1 MSVETGSIF
10 TTKIFNR
17 QSTFSKFQ
25 FQLFSA
31 AVICKT
37 VEEENLSIIT
47 SHKSYSLP
55 KICKRIERNKIWT
68 LIIWRKKTYRIN
80 SHIWPNDRP
89 PSQRIIPFT
98 KRNREN
104 PSVILLVHVH
114 KFFRTLLSTTSRS
127 FSSTSENLKFLSSSQ
142 REETCHRRVR
152 IASESRKQRGPVYFV
167 TSKIHERRDQL
178 GYRTPVGIFP
188 FLGTF
193 ASISN
198 RFSWPFLSREERR
211 ERFPEG
217 VQATNTNS
225 SRAPTHLSSPS
236 ESVRPR

>member
-68 LIIWRKKTYRIN
+68 LVIWRKKN
-80 SHIWPNDRP
+80 VPNQFSHLAER
-89 PSQRIIPFT
+89 
-98 KRNREN
+98 
-104 PSVILLVHVH
+104 
-114 KFFRTLLSTTSRS
+114 STTFTANYSIYKAQSREPLCHSPRTRTQILSNSTLNDFSIIFIDFRKFKIS
-127 FSSTSENLKFLSSSQ
+127 FIFSK
-142 REETCHRRVR
+142 RGDCHRRVR